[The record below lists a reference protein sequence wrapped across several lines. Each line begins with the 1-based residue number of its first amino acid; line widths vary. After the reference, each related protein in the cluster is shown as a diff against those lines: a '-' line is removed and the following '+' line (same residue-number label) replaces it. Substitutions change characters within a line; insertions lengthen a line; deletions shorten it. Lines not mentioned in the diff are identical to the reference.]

1 MRRLCKRRAVSVRMT
16 LNDLISDSIQGRT
29 LFDFALLYSV
39 PDYEY
44 VESGDVGRSA
54 RWTTRLTSL
63 CDNINP
69 L

>member
-1 MRRLCKRRAVSVRMT
+1 MT

-29 LFDFALLYSV
+29 LFDFALLYSM

-63 CDNINP
+63 GDNINP